1 MINSCSI
8 SIARCSSSFCARS
21 HTCGEL
27 DETNVGN
34 KVTLYGWVQYQRM
47 KKFLT
52 IRDSYG
58 STQVILPENSP
69 KIKPESVVK
78 ITGSVNERP
87 TGLKNPNMK
96 TGGIEILA
104 DNIEIINKCPSIPF
118 SIHDYRNVNE
128 QTRLKHRYLDIRSAE
143 MQERL
148 RMRSNLLFKM
158 REFLCKN
165 HS

>member
-1 MINSCSI
+1 
-8 SIARCSSSFCARS
+8 
-21 HTCGEL
+21 
-27 DETNVGN
+27 
-34 KVTLYGWVQYQRM
+34 M

-58 STQVILPENSP
+58 STQIMLPDKSP

-87 TGLKNPNMK
+87 EGLKNPNMK

-104 DNIEIINKCPSIPF
+104 DEIQTLNKCSTIPF
-118 SIHDYRNVNE
+118 SIHDNRNVNE
-128 QTRLKHRYLDIRSAE
+128 DTRLKHRYLDLRSSE
-143 MQERL
+143 MQTRL

-158 REFLCKN
+158 REFLCEK
-165 HS
+165 HSMIYLNYPYRK